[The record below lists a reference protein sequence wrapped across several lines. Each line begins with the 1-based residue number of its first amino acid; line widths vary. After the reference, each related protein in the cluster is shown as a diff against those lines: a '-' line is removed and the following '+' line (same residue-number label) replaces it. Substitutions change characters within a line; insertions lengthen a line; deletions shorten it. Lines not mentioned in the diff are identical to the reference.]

1 MAPKIAKCFLAYA
14 KERKYLM
21 GEISLEHVTENYYDV
36 LKELGNIG
44 AGNAMTALSQMLQC
58 KVDMKV
64 PQVRLLDFSEVGELM
79 GGEEQIMVAVMLCVE
94 GDITGSMM
102 FMVNEEIARHL
113 IKKITMGMLPE
124 GAEFE
129 EMGLSA
135 MQEVGNIISGAYL
148 NSLSTL
154 TGLNIFPSPP
164 ALTID
169 MAGAILSVPAI
180 QFGIYGDK
188 ILLIQSQFSD
198 EIELDGYFILIPDI
212 ESYAK
217 ILTSLGLSV

>member
-1 MAPKIAKCFLAYA
+1 
-14 KERKYLM
+14 M
-21 GEISLEHVTENYYDV
+21 GNMSLEQVTETYYDV

-44 AGNAMTALSQMLQC
+44 AGNAMTALSQMLQT

-64 PQVRLLDFSEVGELM
+64 PQVRLLEFSEVSEMM
-79 GGEEQIMVAVMLCVE
+79 GGEELIMVGVFLGVE

-102 FMVNEEIARHL
+102 FMVEEQTARHL
-113 IKKITMGMLPE
+113 IQKITMGMLPS
-124 GAEFE
+124 GSEFE

-135 MQEVGNIISGAYL
+135 MKEVGNIITGAYL

-154 TGLNIFPSPP
+154 TNLKIFPTPP
-164 ALTID
+164 ALTVD

-180 QFGIYGDK
+180 QFGIFGDK
-188 ILLIQSQFSD
+188 ILLIQSQFHD
-198 EIELDGYFILIPDI
+198 EIQLDGYFILIPDM

-217 ILTSLGLSV
+217 ILTSLGLPVV

>member
-1 MAPKIAKCFLAYA
+1 MAD
-14 KERKYLM
+14 M
-21 GEISLEHVTENYYDV
+21 SLEQVTENYYDV

-64 PQVRLLDFSEVGELM
+64 PQVRLLEFKEVGEIM
-79 GGEEQIMVAVMLCVE
+79 GGEEQIMVGVFLGVE

-102 FMVNEEIARHL
+102 FMVEEESARHL
-113 IKKITMGMLPE
+113 IQKITKGMLP
-124 GAEFE
+124 GGSEFE

-135 MQEVGNIISGAYL
+135 MKEVGNIITGAYL

-154 TGLNIFPSPP
+154 TNMKIYPTPPSV
-164 ALTID
+164 TVE
-169 MAGAILSVPAI
+169 MAGAILSVPASI
-180 QFGIYGDK
+180 FGIFGDK
-188 ILLIQSQFSD
+188 LLMIQSQFYD
-198 EIELDGYFILIPDI
+198 EVELDGYFILIPDL

-217 ILTSLGLSV
+217 ILTSLGLPMV

>member
-1 MAPKIAKCFLAYA
+1 MS
-14 KERKYLM
+14 EM
-21 GEISLEHVTENYYDV
+21 SLEQVTENYYDV

-64 PQVRLLDFSEVGELM
+64 PQVRLLEFSEVGDMM
-79 GGEEQIMVAVMLCVE
+79 GGEEQIMVGVFLGVD

-102 FMVNEEIARHL
+102 FMVEEESARHL
-113 IKKITMGMLPE
+113 IQKITMGMLPP
-124 GAEFE
+124 GSEFE

-135 MQEVGNIISGAYL
+135 MKEIGIIITGAYL

-154 TGLNIFPSPP
+154 TNLKIIPTPP
-164 ALTID
+164 ALTVD

-180 QFGIYGDK
+180 QFGIFGDN
-188 ILLIQSQFSD
+188 ILLIQSQFYD
-198 EIELDGYFILIPDI
+198 EIELDGYFILIPDL
-212 ESYAK
+212 ESYSK
-217 ILTSLGLSV
+217 ILGALGIPLI

>member
-1 MAPKIAKCFLAYA
+1 
-14 KERKYLM
+14 M
-21 GEISLEHVTENYYDV
+21 GNMSLEQVTETYYDV

-64 PQVRLLDFSEVGELM
+64 PQVRLLEFSEVGEMM
-79 GGEEQIMVAVMLCVE
+79 GGEELIMVGVFLGVE

-102 FMVNEEIARHL
+102 FMVEEHTARHL
-113 IKKITMGMLPE
+113 IQKITMGMLPD
-124 GAEFE
+124 GSEFE

-135 MQEVGNIISGAYL
+135 MKEVGNIITGAYL

-154 TGLNIFPSPP
+154 TNLKIFPTPP
-164 ALTID
+164 ALTVD

-180 QFGIYGDK
+180 QFGIFGDK
-188 ILLIQSQFSD
+188 ILLIQSQFYD
-198 EIELDGYFILIPDI
+198 EVQLDGYFILIPDM
-212 ESYAK
+212 ESYEK
-217 ILTSLGLSV
+217 ILTSLGLPVV

>member
-1 MAPKIAKCFLAYA
+1 MS
-14 KERKYLM
+14 EM
-21 GEISLEHVTENYYDV
+21 SLEQVTENYYDV

-64 PQVRLLDFSEVGELM
+64 PQVRLLEFSEVGDMM
-79 GGEEQIMVAVMLCVE
+79 GGEEQIMVGVFLGVE

-102 FMVNEEIARHL
+102 FMVEEESARHL
-113 IKKITMGMLPE
+113 IQKITMGMLPP
-124 GAEFE
+124 GSEFE

-135 MQEVGNIISGAYL
+135 MKEIGNIITGAYL

-154 TGLNIFPSPP
+154 TNLKILPTPP
-164 ALTID
+164 ALTVD

-180 QFGIYGDK
+180 QFGIFGDN
-188 ILLIQSQFSD
+188 ILLIQSQFYD
-198 EIELDGYFILIPDI
+198 EIELDGYFILIPDL

-217 ILTSLGLSV
+217 ILGALGIPLI

>member
-1 MAPKIAKCFLAYA
+1 MAN
-14 KERKYLM
+14 M
-21 GEISLEHVTENYYDV
+21 SLEQVTENYYDV
-36 LKELGNIG
+36 LKEIGNIG

-64 PQVRLLDFSEVGELM
+64 PQVRLLEFSEVGDM
-79 GGEEQIMVAVMLCVE
+79 IGGEEQIMVGVLLGVE

-102 FMVNEEIARHL
+102 FMVQEDSARHL
-113 IKKITMGMLPE
+113 IQKITMGMLPE
-124 GAEFE
+124 GTEFD

-135 MQEVGNIISGAYL
+135 MREVGNIITGAYL

-154 TGLNIFPSPP
+154 TNLKIYPTPP
-164 ALTID
+164 ALTVD

-180 QFGIYGDK
+180 QFGIFGDK
-188 ILLIQSQFSD
+188 ILMIQSQFYD
-198 EIELDGYFILIPDI
+198 EIELDGYFILIPDL

-217 ILTSLGLSV
+217 ILTSLGLPVV